1 MDHEIYAIGELAEQ
15 ADVSTR
21 TVRYYVEQGLL
32 PSPGSRGRS
41 AKYGRGHL
49 DRIQLIKRLQAE
61 HLPLAE
67 IRQQLEALT
76 DEQVAALLQ
85 EATEPPP
92 GSPLE
97 YVRGLLGAKEPRPPY
112 RNRSPFDLAAADS
125 VSEPLASMSAP
136 ASAFAS
142 APGYDRSRWDRVQ
155 IGRDVEIHIRRPLS
169 REQNRRVDELIEIA
183 RNLLMDE
190 EAL

>member
-1 MDHEIYAIGELAEQ
+1 MIKEIYEIGELASR

-21 TVRYYVEQGLL
+21 TIRYYVEQGLL

-67 IRQQLEALT
+67 IRRQLEALT
-76 DEQVAALLQ
+76 DEQVAALLR
-85 EATEPPP
+85 EAPEPPP

-97 YVRGLLGAKEPRPPY
+97 YVRELLGAKEARPPY
-112 RNRSPFDLAAADS
+112 RSRSLFDLAAADS
-125 VSEPLASMSAP
+125 LSEPLASMSGP
-136 ASAFAS
+136 LS

-169 REQNRRVDELIEIA
+169 REQNRRVDELIEFA
-183 RNLLMDE
+183 RNLLLDE